1 MPSAPWSYFSL
12 FSFYRSTLSRCCNA
26 PAFLFTTQKNTP
38 LGTKLK
44 YEVDTSGIFHINQEI
59 FKMFPKVPHASVR
72 LQNQLHSTCCIRCY
86 PIAKHL
92 AVGCLTFLQTSL
104 LILWKWLFLVFYFSW
119 LSCFLVYICS
129 GMQYIYSPVEYYW
142 PSSKVANEIT

>member
-1 MPSAPWSYFSL
+1 MITLVLFLS

-26 PAFLFTTQKNTP
+26 PSFLFTTQKNTP

-59 FKMFPKVPHASVR
+59 FKMFPKVPHASVL
-72 LQNQLHSTCCIRCY
+72 LQNQLHSTCCTSDY

-92 AVGCLTFLQTSL
+92 VDGCLHFYKHGCLYFENIYFYMIFQLIILFSSGHL
-104 LILWKWLFLVFYFSW
+104 L
-119 LSCFLVYICS
+119 
-129 GMQYIYSPVEYYW
+129 
-142 PSSKVANEIT
+142 

>member
-1 MPSAPWSYFSL
+1 MQILKHAISSL
-12 FSFYRSTLSRCCNA
+12 ILFLSFSFYRSTLSRCCNA

-59 FKMFPKVPHASVR
+59 FKMFPKVPHASVH
-72 LQNQLHSTCCIRCY
+72 LQNQLHSTCCIRHY

-92 AVGCLTFLQTSL
+92 AVGCLTFLQM
-104 LILWKWLFLVFYFSW
+104 LFIAYTLKMFIFDMI
-119 LSCFLVYICS
+119 F
-129 GMQYIYSPVEYYW
+129 
-142 PSSKVANEIT
+142 